1 VELRVK
7 ADVQAIRD
15 AHEAL
20 GVPVDDA
27 DLARVMGDDEV
38 RASRRTAQLL
48 RTPMLRQAGWVRR
61 QESFDGLGMW
71 DHVRRQLRLICS
83 IGRYDDGEIW
93 AHVSVSRA
101 DRKVP
106 SWEELRDV
114 KEALFPDRVAL
125 QVLPP
130 KSEWYTIQEGSHST
144 PAPKGGYSEVLH
156 LWVCLT
162 KRLTPDFR
170 GSAGTL

>member
-1 VELRVK
+1 MK
-7 ADVQAIRD
+7 ADAQAIVA
-15 AHEAL
+15 AHAAV

-27 DLARVMGDDEV
+27 DVARIMGDDDV
-38 RASRRTAQLL
+38 KRARSTARVL
-48 RTPMLRQAGWVRR
+48 RSPMLRQAGWVLR
-61 QESFDGLGMW
+61 QEAFDGLGMW

-83 IGRYDDGEIW
+83 IGRYGDGEIW

-106 SWEELRDV
+106 TWDELREV

-130 KSEWYTIQEGSHST
+130 KAEWYTIQDGDHST
-144 PAPKGGYSEVLH
+144 PAPKGGYAEVLH

-162 KRLTPDFR
+162 SRPTPDFR